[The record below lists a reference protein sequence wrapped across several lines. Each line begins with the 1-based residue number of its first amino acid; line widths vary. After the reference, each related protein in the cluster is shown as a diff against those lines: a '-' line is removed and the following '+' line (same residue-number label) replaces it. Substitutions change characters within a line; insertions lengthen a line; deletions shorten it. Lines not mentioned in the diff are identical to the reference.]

1 MERMINRRL
10 VWYLESHNLLTNVQC
25 GFRSRRS
32 TVDHLVRFETFCR
45 EAFIHNQHLVSVFFD
60 LEKAYDT
67 TWKYGI
73 MKDLHGFGLRGHLP
87 IFIAHFKK
95 DRSFKV
101 RVGSTFSDS
110 HLQEMGVPQGSI
122 LSVTLFSVKINSITQ
137 CLKPGVDCSLYV
149 DDFQVCYRS
158 SNMSIIERQLQLCL
172 NKLQQWATDN
182 GFRFSKTKTLCMHIC
197 QKKRSP
203 FRSTACS
210 WQKPIPVV
218 EEAKFLGVIFDRKL
232 SFIPHLKYVKK
243 KALKSVN
250 ILKVIVNPEWGAD
263 RKVMLRLYRSL
274 IRSKLDYGCIVY
286 RSARKSYLP
295 MLDPIHNQGL
305 RLCLG
310 AFRTSPVESL
320 YVDAHEPSLGARR
333 AKLYLQYATRIKSLP
348 NHPAH
353 NAVFDNTYMKLF
365 DARPSAIPIF
375 GLRIKQFLT
384 ASNIELSDIL
394 ETA

>member
-1 MERMINRRL
+1 MERVINRRR

-25 GFRSRRS
+25 GFRSR
-32 TVDHLVRFETFCR
+32 VDHLVKFERFCR
-45 EAFIHNQHLVSVFFD
+45 EAFIHNQHLVLVFFD

-87 IFIAHFKK
+87 IFIAICLK

-101 RVGSTFSDS
+101 LVGSSFSDS
-110 HLQEMGVPQGSI
+110 HPQEMGVPLGSI

-149 DDFQVCYRS
+149 DDFQICDRS

-197 QKKRSP
+197 QKRGLHLDPQLFLDKN
-203 FRSTACS
+203 
-210 WQKPIPVV
+210 PIPVV
-218 EEAKFLGVIFDRKL
+218 EETKFLEVIF
-232 SFIPHLKYVKK
+232 
-243 KALKSVN
+243 
-250 ILKVIVNPEWGAD
+250 
-263 RKVMLRLYRSL
+263 
-274 IRSKLDYGCIVY
+274 
-286 RSARKSYLP
+286 
-295 MLDPIHNQGL
+295 
-305 RLCLG
+305 
-310 AFRTSPVESL
+310 ESL
-320 YVDAHEPSLGARR
+320 YVDAHEPSLGM
-333 AKLYLQYATRIKSLP
+333 LQYATKIKSLP

-365 DARPSAIPIF
+365 DARPSAIPTF
-375 GLRIKQFLT
+375 GLRIKQFVT
-384 ASNIELSDIL
+384 ASNIEFSDIL
-394 ETA
+394 ETPSYFILPPWCIKPPKIVLDLVHLKKRSNRCINIPATFLGNSRQVP